1 MKIIIHP
8 KYQSA
13 RSFISEIPKR
23 FETEGEMIH
32 DGRNTVKRFKTN
44 ENEWVV
50 KRYKN
55 PNIFQRIAYSFF
67 KKSKAERAYMYAD
80 RLRKADIDTP
90 EGIAYI
96 EDKKLGLLHFSY
108 FISPACYDPC
118 IFPALVDTK
127 DYDHRLADALTA
139 FFVKLHAKGVLHG
152 DLNLNNIL
160 YHQDK
165 KGEFHFSVIDT
176 NRSLFKAS
184 LSRLECLDNLKRV
197 THRRDLLEYIV
208 ERYASL
214 RRWDLYESVETV
226 MEALDKFEKRRQM
239 KRKLTGKINL
249 L

>member
-13 RSFISEIPKR
+13 SSFISEIPKR
-23 FETEGEMIH
+23 FETEGEMIY
-32 DGRNTVKRFKTN
+32 DGRNTVKRFKES
-44 ENEWVV
+44 ENEWIV

-67 KKSKAERAYMYAD
+67 KESKAERAFIYAAK
-80 RLRKADIDTP
+80 LRKADISTP

-96 EDKKLGLLHFSY
+96 EEKQLGLLHFSY
-108 FISPACYDPC
+108 FISTACYDPC
-118 IFPALVDTK
+118 VFPALVETK

-139 FFVKLHAKGVLHG
+139 FFVELHAKGVLHG

-165 KGEFHFSVIDT
+165 KGNYRFSVIDT
-176 NRSLFKAS
+176 NRSIFKES
-184 LSRLECLDNLKRV
+184 LTRLECLDNLKRV

-239 KRKLTGKINL
+239 KRKLIG
-249 L
+249 

>member
-1 MKIIIHP
+1 MRIIIHP
-8 KYQSA
+8 KFQAES
-13 RSFISEIPKR
+13 SFISEIPKR
-23 FETEGEMIH
+23 FETEGEMIY
-32 DGRNTVKRFKTN
+32 DGRNTVKRFRNN
-44 ENEWVV
+44 ENEWIV

-55 PNIFQRIAYSFF
+55 PNVFQQVAYSFF
-67 KKSKAERAYMYAD
+67 KKSKAERAYIYAD
-80 RLRKADIDTP
+80 KLRKANIDTP
-90 EGIAYI
+90 KGIAYI
-96 EDKKLGLLHFSY
+96 EEKKLGLLQFSY
-108 FISPACYDPC
+108 FISTVCNDPC
-118 IFPALVDTK
+118 IFPALVETK
-127 DYDHRLADALTA
+127 DYDRRLADALTA
-139 FFVKLHAKGVLHG
+139 FFVELHAKGILHG

-184 LSRLECLDNLKRV
+184 PTRLECLDNLKRV

-239 KRKLTGKINL
+239 KRKLTGKK
-249 L
+249 